1 MKKDGKGLV
10 NYQLENRGH
19 TEEWVELCKQFE
31 TFWKKVKIPVT
42 LNLDDLSIYIKESTM
57 NKKGMIWN
65 FNEGRDQS
73 IYFDKLADLV
83 FDILEPRSDSG
94 DYENL
99 YKRALRAYQS
109 HKRINLNNYEKD
121 LLSQTVN
128 INSSDSELETINFFT
143 RGHCFYTR
151 EVDGI
156 HYKDNSGYDTLVEDF
171 KFRAKVGN
179 KYLNGHS
186 LSKTP
191 YDFECR
197 EEPTQIINQMKRGGV
212 LPKNTKAKIIKLKER
227 NLYDDL
233 YKQKINGMVS
243 PKDKWNLKMDIESLR
258 KKLVDLQMTAS
269 QLPDEYVKEVCD
281 FDSYPLDLDIDNDQ
295 ELNMWCTDVEEF
307 LDDSLSFKENR
318 RLKEGESYFGKNYN
332 WYTPKP
338 LARVPDEFTDAYEWV
353 FAKIGNRTFWK
364 TNGDAVGNPFKSNS
378 DSVAQ
383 QVGFLDFEK
392 ASYDFDVM
400 TKFTFN
406 FDKGKEVYPIFE
418 EPEKALKYYQ
428 KYNVREVLEELGYS
442 TTSIDALE
450 IYLEEVNDN

>member
-42 LNLDDLSIYIKESTM
+42 LNLDDPSIYIKESTM

-156 HYKDNSGYDTLVEDF
+156 HYRDNSGYDTL
-171 KFRAKVGN
+171 
-179 KYLNGHS
+179 
-186 LSKTP
+186 
-191 YDFECR
+191 
-197 EEPTQIINQMKRGGV
+197 
-212 LPKNTKAKIIKLKER
+212 
-227 NLYDDL
+227 
-233 YKQKINGMVS
+233 
-243 PKDKWNLKMDIESLR
+243 
-258 KKLVDLQMTAS
+258 
-269 QLPDEYVKEVCD
+269 
-281 FDSYPLDLDIDNDQ
+281 
-295 ELNMWCTDVEEF
+295 VEEF